1 MTGLLGRS
9 RSGPPSDGPPLFIA
23 RVLAWPGTGL
33 LARLA
38 LAAPYAVSGI
48 VKLSDFG
55 GATAEAAG
63 LGLGFPEAT
72 AAAVIVT
79 QLGGTALFLTRRWC
93 WLGAGV
99 LAGFT
104 VVATLIAHAFWT
116 YDGPDRARQAAT
128 FLEHLAIVGGFAA
141 VAALARPPEGRRT
154 N

>member
-1 MTGLLGRS
+1 MSETLSRLPGGSGR
-9 RSGPPSDGPPLFIA
+9 DGAPAPIA
-23 RVLAWPGTGL
+23 AILDWPGLGL

-38 LAAPYAVSGI
+38 LACPYAISGL
-48 VKLSDFG
+48 VKLLDFG

-63 LGLGFPEAT
+63 LGLGSPALV

-79 QLGGTALFLTRRWC
+79 QLGGSALFLTRRWC
-93 WLGAGV
+93 WLGAGL

-116 YDGPDRARQAAT
+116 FEGLDRARQTAT

-141 VAALARPPEGRRT
+141 AAALTRRRRT
-154 N
+154 S

>member
-1 MTGLLGRS
+1 MTETLGGMRGGRARDS
-9 RSGPPSDGPPLFIA
+9 APQPIA
-23 RVLAWPGTGL
+23 AILDWPALGL

-38 LAAPYAVSGI
+38 MAAPYAVSGI
-48 VKLSDFG
+48 VKLLDFD

-63 LGLGFPEAT
+63 LGLGSPALV

-79 QLGGTALFLTRRWC
+79 QLGGSALFLTRRWC
-93 WLGAGV
+93 WLGAGL

-116 YDGPDRARQAAT
+116 YEGIDRAHQTAT

-141 VAALARPPEGRRT
+141 AAALVHRQRRGP
-154 N
+154 

>member
-1 MTGLLGRS
+1 MTETLGGLGGGRTRDS
-9 RSGPPSDGPPLFIA
+9 APQPIA
-23 RVLAWPGTGL
+23 AILDWPALGL

-48 VKLSDFG
+48 VKLLDFN
-55 GATAEAAG
+55 GAAAEAAG
-63 LGLGFPEAT
+63 LGLGSPALV
-72 AAAVIVT
+72 AVAVIVT
-79 QLGGTALFLTRRWC
+79 QLGGSALFLTRRWC

-116 YDGPDRARQAAT
+116 YEGLDRARQTAT

-141 VAALARPPEGRRT
+141 AAALVHRPGRR
-154 N
+154 